1 MIRLTELSFS
11 YGAEPYLTKLSLDLA
26 DGCLTAIVGENGSGK
41 STLLKL
47 IAGELK
53 PMGGTIAVG
62 GVPTASLRR
71 TDLAKRL
78 SYFPQGRPTPDMTA
92 LEVAVLGRYPYTRGK
107 LVTPKEDRILA
118 QKALAE
124 VGAADLADRAMQTLS
139 LGERQKV
146 YLAMLLAQGADH
158 CLLDEPTNF
167 LDPAARFSMMDA
179 LRQEADGGRCVVC
192 VLHDLPLALSYADRL
207 IVMRQGAVF
216 ADGTPSELCA
226 DNTIGK
232 AFGVQVAAVEHE
244 GKKAYLVLP

>member
-1 MIRLTELSFS
+1 MIRLTDLSFS
-11 YGAEPYLTKLSLDLA
+11 YGSGPYLSKLSLDLA
-26 DGCLTAIVGENGSGK
+26 DSCLTAIVGENGSGK

-47 IAGELK
+47 VAGELK
-53 PMGGTIAVG
+53 PTDGTIAVDG
-62 GVPTASLRR
+62 IPTAVLRR

-107 LVTPKEDRILA
+107 LVTPKEDRIHA
-118 QKALAE
+118 QKALEE
-124 VGAADLADRAMQTLS
+124 VGAADFADRAMQTLS

-167 LDPAARFSMMDA
+167 LDPVARFAMLDA
-179 LRQEADGGRCVVC
+179 LRREADDGKCVVC

-207 IVMRQGAVF
+207 IVMRQGTVF
-216 ADGTPSELCA
+216 ADGAPSELCT
-226 DNTIGK
+226 DHTLGK
-232 AFGVQVAAVEHE
+232 AFGVQIEAVEH
-244 GKKAYLVLP
+244 GGQKVYLVLP